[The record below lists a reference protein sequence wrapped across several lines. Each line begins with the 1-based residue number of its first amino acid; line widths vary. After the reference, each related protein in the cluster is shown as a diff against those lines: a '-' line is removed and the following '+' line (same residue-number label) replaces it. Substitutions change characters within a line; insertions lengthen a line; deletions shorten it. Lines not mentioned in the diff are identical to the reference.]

1 MEIIIVLTLLLVA
14 VILFSLEKISVDI
27 VTCLI
32 LVVLVLTGI
41 LTTKEAFAG
50 FSSDFMLILA
60 SIFVI
65 TTAIMENGV
74 LDSAANFMLKLS
86 KSRPK
91 RILLYL
97 VSLTGGISAFMNN
110 TTATALM
117 INPVISIAR
126 KSGYSPSKFLM
137 PVAFA
142 SIVGGTCTLIGTSTN
157 VAVSGYL
164 KGLNME
170 PLGMFEFSLVGL

>member
-110 TTATALM
+110 TTE
-117 INPVISIAR
+117 
-126 KSGYSPSKFLM
+126 
-137 PVAFA
+137 
-142 SIVGGTCTLIGTSTN
+142 ST
-157 VAVSGYL
+157 G
-164 KGLNME
+164 
-170 PLGMFEFSLVGL
+170 